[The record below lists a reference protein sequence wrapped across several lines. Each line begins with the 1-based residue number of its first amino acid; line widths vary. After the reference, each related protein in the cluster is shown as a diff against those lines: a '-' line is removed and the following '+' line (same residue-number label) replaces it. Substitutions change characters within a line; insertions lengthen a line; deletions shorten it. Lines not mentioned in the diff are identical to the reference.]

1 MTASTTP
8 WEDVSRAESSLH
20 AKMTTAL
27 EHQAQVEGVAINH
40 ATGVVDVTVGLPD
53 GLAGPELDIRYQWV
67 RWNLESLI
75 ARAFAGKGLSLGHV
89 NTV

>member
-1 MTASTTP
+1 MATTTTP
-8 WEDVSRAESSLH
+8 WEGVRREESSLH
-20 AKMTTAL
+20 VKMTTAL

-75 ARAFAGKGLSLGHV
+75 ARAFAANGLSLGHV
-89 NTV
+89 HTV